1 MADSRNRRKIAL
13 LALAAVAGAS
23 RRGAGG
29 IFHGHRQWQ
38 PGARPV
44 DCAPAATIVKRVAPL
59 ARGEVAAFR
68 VADPPEKL
76 ENLGFKGP
84 DGAHLTLA
92 AFTGKTVLVNL
103 WATWCVPC
111 RAEMPALD
119 RLQAAKGGDR
129 FQVVAV
135 NVDLKNTDR
144 ARAFLDETG
153 VKDLA
158 FYSDP
163 TNSSLAKIKQSG
175 LAFGL
180 PTTLLFDGKG
190 CRLGV
195 LTGPAVWD
203 SADASALIEA
213 AIQ

>member
-1 MADSRNRRKIAL
+1 MADSRNRRKITL
-13 LALAAVAGAS
+13 LALAGVAGATA
-23 RRGAGG
+23 GALAVYFMAVGDG
-29 IFHGHRQWQ
+29 NSVRDT
-38 PGARPV
+38 
-44 DCAPAATIVKRVAPL
+44 DCAPAVAVARRVAPL

-76 ENLGFKGP
+76 QNLNFKGP
-84 DGAHLTLA
+84 DGAGLTLA

-111 RAEMPALD
+111 RVEMPALD
-119 RLQAAKGGDR
+119 RLQAAKGGNR
-129 FQVVAV
+129 FQVVAL
-135 NVDLKNTDR
+135 NVDLKNSER
-144 ARAFLDETG
+144 ARAFLGETG

-158 FYSDP
+158 FRSNL
-163 TNSSLAKIKQSG
+163 THGALAEVKRRG

-195 LTGPAVWD
+195 LTGPAAWD
-203 SADASALIEA
+203 SPDAKALIDA
-213 AIQ
+213 AVE